1 MKTAVKAQENFVPN
15 LVFNHVME
23 KFDLKNDV
31 ALSKKIGISTPT
43 ISKIR
48 SGTQKMSDGILM
60 KIYEGGGIE
69 VAELR
74 ALMKSK

>member
-1 MKTAVKAQENFVPN
+1 MKTAVKAQDNHIPN

-23 KFDLKNDV
+23 KLELKNDV

-48 SGTQKMSDGILM
+48 SGTQKMSDGILL
-60 KIYEGGGIE
+60 KIYEGSGIE
-69 VAELR
+69 VSVLR